1 MSNHKYF
8 SVILIALL
16 TTLSVHS
23 ATKVDYPSRL
33 HSRIALRIFT
43 DLNKKI
49 IKMYAKGGIGILCG
63 ALLVRYL
70 KPKEKKKNIL

>member
-1 MSNHKYF
+1 MSNNKYF
-8 SVILIALL
+8 SVILITLL
-16 TTLSVHS
+16 ITSSIHS
-23 ATKVDYPSRL
+23 STKVDYLSRL
-33 HSRIALRIFT
+33 NSRVASRFFR

-63 ALLVRYL
+63 ALLVRYI